1 MKMLS
6 FHQCSC
12 YPTNTHASNNIIVKQ
27 KHNNVIKSSNRN
39 NHVLVKIM
47 DKINTIQLEIE
58 QRCSKIHEHNFKKH
72 L

>member
-1 MKMLS
+1 MKMS
-6 FHQCSC
+6 FFHQCSC
-12 YPTNTHASNNIIVKQ
+12 YPTNTPASNNIILKQ

-39 NHVLVKIM
+39 NHVLVKVR

-58 QRCSKIHEHNFKKH
+58 QRCSEIHEHNFKEH